1 MSTSHDKPEWAQ
13 SKREQENARR
23 IAQGLKPKRRILIW
37 VVLGLIVLGLIGFA
51 LFRPASPVEEAAEA
65 APLVMQIRRSETA
78 SIAPTLL
85 TESVKVTGTLEPG
98 KQSEVASQASG
109 RVIAVMVRP
118 GDRVN
123 EGDVLAQIDRATLE
137 LQLNQQRA
145 TAEATRAQLQSSQQQ
160 LERTE
165 QLAQQGLTSP
175 SALEQARS
183 SNAALEANLEALKS
197 AVQSAELALSNATV
211 KSPLS
216 GIVSARSVEP
226 GQSVS
231 AGTPLF
237 SVVNLEQMEFDAAAS
252 VNNSARVAPGQAV
265 NVTVTGLGDRVFP
278 GTVMRVNPVA
288 QSGTRTVPI
297 YIELDNAEGVLRG
310 GMFATGYI
318 VVAEKADALAVP
330 AAALR
335 EDAEGHYVLKL
346 ADGVLSRVG
355 VEVVAEWDRG
365 RTIEVMGLAEG
376 DVVVAAPLAE
386 LTAGE
391 AYGMVE
397 G

>member
-1 MSTSHDKPEWAQ
+1 
-13 SKREQENARR
+13 
-23 IAQGLKPKRRILIW
+23 
-37 VVLGLIVLGLIGFA
+37 
-51 LFRPASPVEEAAEA
+51 
-65 APLVMQIRRSETA
+65 
-78 SIAPTLL
+78 
-85 TESVKVTGTLEPG
+85 
-98 KQSEVASQASG
+98 
-109 RVIAVMVRP
+109 
-118 GDRVN
+118 
-123 EGDVLAQIDRATLE
+123 
-137 LQLNQQRA
+137 
-145 TAEATRAQLQSSQQQ
+145 
-160 LERTE
+160 
-165 QLAQQGLTSP
+165 
-175 SALEQARS
+175 
-183 SNAALEANLEALKS
+183 
-197 AVQSAELALSNATV
+197 
-211 KSPLS
+211 
-216 GIVSARSVEP
+216 
-226 GQSVS
+226 
-231 AGTPLF
+231 
-237 SVVNLEQMEFDAAAS
+237 VVNLEQMEFDAVAS

-365 RTIEVMGLAEG
+365 RTIEVTGLAEG